1 MRNYELINNIYEL
14 CREDAA
20 VLERFTERYVRN
32 TTLVKIENLI
42 EKERPELKDNK
53 HTDGCGYDD

>member
-1 MRNYELINNIYEL
+1 MRNYELVNNIYEL

-20 VLERFTERYVRN
+20 VLERFPERYVRN

-42 EKERPELKDNK
+42 EKERPELKVLKDSLEN
-53 HTDGCGYDD
+53 D

>member
-1 MRNYELINNIYEL
+1 MRNYELIKKIYEL
-14 CREDAA
+14 CREEEECLD
-20 VLERFTERYVRN
+20 RFEGYVRQGIGFK
-32 TTLVKIENLI
+32 VQQLI